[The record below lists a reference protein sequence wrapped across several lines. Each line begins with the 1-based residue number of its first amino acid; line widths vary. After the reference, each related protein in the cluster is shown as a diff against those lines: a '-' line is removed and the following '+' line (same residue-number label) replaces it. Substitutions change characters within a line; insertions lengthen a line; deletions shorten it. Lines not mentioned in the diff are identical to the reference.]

1 MKLTKK
7 ALRKL
12 ILREMV
18 DLRKQPPTVAD
29 AVTPMRRPSD
39 GTDKQSG
46 AIGPLEY
53 KLADVISRAF
63 EEHERAV
70 GPMAHAGA
78 SWPQEVDRAASDLED
93 ALIDVGAMMD
103 ILKLIDDVSEK
114 LHNGEYAMQRKF

>member
-7 ALRKL
+7 ELQKL
-12 ILREMV
+12 ILQEMQSMRNV
-18 DLRKQPPTVAD
+18 PD
-29 AVTPMRRPSD
+29 AVTPMSRPPSAGSD
-39 GTDKQSG
+39 RQSG

-78 SWPQEVDRAASDLED
+78 SWYQEVDRAASDLED